1 MDNVPVDRI
10 KDCQAQLSDYLITR
24 KPDLLKEI
32 AKQGALNDSLSAELK
47 ASLEQFKETW
57 K

>member
-1 MDNVPVDRI
+1 VDRI
-10 KDCQAQLSDYLITR
+10 KDCQAQLSDYLTTR
-24 KPDLLKEI
+24 KPDLLNEI
-32 AKQGALNDSLSAELK
+32 AKQGALSDSLSAELK

>member
-1 MDNVPVDRI
+1 VPVDRI